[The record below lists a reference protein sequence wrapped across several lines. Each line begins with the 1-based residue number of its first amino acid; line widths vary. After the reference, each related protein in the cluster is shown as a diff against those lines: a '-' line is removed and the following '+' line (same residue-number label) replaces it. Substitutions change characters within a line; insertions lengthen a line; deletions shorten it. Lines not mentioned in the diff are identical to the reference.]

1 MAIEV
6 VHVKRRGM
14 SNKRVINLTKAAPPV
29 KSEPEAKPE
38 PKPRRLVI
46 ETAPDGPPIVPD
58 LPEKLRKIKGGPVH
72 KPLTDRQIEIL
83 AGIVQKAG
91 EGHPK
96 TLGLRLV
103 LAACEDE
110 LAAAWPI
117 ELLSKAL
124 HLSGRPTAA
133 HAVHKVAVGCRVSRY
148 RDMAANALA
157 LLNQKIEAEA
167 SA

>member
-58 LPEKLRKIKGGPVH
+58 LRSI
-72 KPLTDRQIEIL
+72 
-83 AGIVQKAG
+83 GIPSIA
-91 EGHPK
+91 PCWRNA
-96 TLGLRLV
+96 LSRRGLN
-103 LAACEDE
+103 
-110 LAAAWPI
+110 P
-117 ELLSKAL
+117 
-124 HLSGRPTAA
+124 
-133 HAVHKVAVGCRVSRY
+133 RVSRGPASRRRRE
-148 RDMAANALA
+148 RDRDPCLAKSIRHHTGAAGSD
-157 LLNQKIEAEA
+157 A
-167 SA
+167 SDSIRACCLSSAQNSEGILPCSEL